1 MGKGAV
7 IFREAKKRKWGR
19 EKSGKEWKGVGRS
32 STGLVGIWTS
42 EAVPSV
48 KR

>member
-19 EKSGKEWKGVGRS
+19 EKSGKEWKGWGRS
-32 STGLVGIWTS
+32 ST
-42 EAVPSV
+42 AHVPV
-48 KR
+48 EWG